1 MRLPEPEPEIDPQLF
16 VDAELAAKRPRE
28 RQKRSSFAFVQAGKL
43 QRQAEV
49 QRLRVRLAC
58 LLVCPTMPARHC
70 RGFERVKIRHRLS
83 RRSLRG
89 LLAFWLP
96 RGLLAFWLPK

>member
-1 MRLPEPEPEIDPQLF
+1 MNQRSQAELNRVRLPEPEPEIDPQLF

-49 QRLRVRLAC
+49 QRLRVRGDGVHVL
-58 LLVCPTMPARHC
+58 
-70 RGFERVKIRHRLS
+70 
-83 RRSLRG
+83 
-89 LLAFWLP
+89 
-96 RGLLAFWLPK
+96 

>member
-49 QRLRVRLAC
+49 QRLRVRGNGMQFC
-58 LLVCPTMPARHC
+58 
-70 RGFERVKIRHRLS
+70 
-83 RRSLRG
+83 
-89 LLAFWLP
+89 WLP
-96 RGLLAFWLPK
+96 RRSRRCMA